1 MDGAEHPL
9 VKIQR
14 MAAADKKAP
23 LESEVPSQLERGLH
37 QRLEIPW

>member
-23 LESEVPSQLERGLH
+23 LESEVGWYAKPAGAGTASEA
-37 QRLEIPW
+37 